1 MTWAKCG
8 DITTRVHKKEV
19 EIPLAVRE
27 DEECDLKVIYEI
39 FSQQGYKNQT
49 KAGRC
54 FERRSG
60 DIVLDFGA
68 HLGAAAK
75 WFLEPRPVAVSR
87 VDCYE
92 PGSTYSLLQ
101 RNFQNDSRA
110 TLHQCAVMFGEM
122 SAVVPSIKYI
132 IGVIAEF
139 WPSLTAHAPGKLPDS
154 KLNLI

>member
-1 MTWAKCG
+1 MRSSVRRA
-8 DITTRVHKKEV
+8 TRT
-19 EIPLAVRE
+19 RR
-27 DEECDLKVIYEI
+27 
-39 FSQQGYKNQT
+39 S
-49 KAGRC
+49 

-60 DIVLDFGA
+60 DVVFDFGA

-122 SAVVPSIKYI
+122 SAVHGSVNLSGIAKV
-132 IGVIAEF
+132 GVHTREEGCKHGALR
-139 WPSLTAHAPGKLPDS
+139 SSGA
-154 KLNLI
+154 